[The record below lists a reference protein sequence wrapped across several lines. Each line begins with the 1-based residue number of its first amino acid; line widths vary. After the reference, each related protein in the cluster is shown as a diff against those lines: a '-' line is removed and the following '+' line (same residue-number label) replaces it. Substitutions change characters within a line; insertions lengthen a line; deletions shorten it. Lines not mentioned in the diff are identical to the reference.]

1 METFPF
7 MKSPPGEK
15 FVDLCCA
22 LYETRSPPK
31 QQWLQETRE
40 SSVLQYGMATML
52 LRVTILFSREIFSQ
66 EFPPSLARYRW
77 KQRVQGMEDNP
88 SSSAHSDVP
97 LTEGAKRS
105 DSSCLNHKGC
115 VK

>member
-15 FVDLCCA
+15 FVDRCCVLC
-22 LYETRSPPK
+22 ETRSPPK

-40 SSVLQYGMATML
+40 SSVLQYGMVTML
-52 LRVTILFSREIFSQ
+52 LKVILFSREIFSQ
-66 EFPPSLARYRW
+66 EFLPCLAHYRW
-77 KQRVQGMEDNP
+77 KQRVQGMEDNS
-88 SSSAHSDVP
+88 SSSAHADVS
-97 LTEGAKRS
+97 LTEEAKRS